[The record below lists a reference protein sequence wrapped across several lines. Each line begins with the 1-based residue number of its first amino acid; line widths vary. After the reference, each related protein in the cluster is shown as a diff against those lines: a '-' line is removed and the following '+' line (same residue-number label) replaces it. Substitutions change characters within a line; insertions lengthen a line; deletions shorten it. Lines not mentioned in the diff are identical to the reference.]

1 MSEKC
6 AIRENFSENETMAL
20 SFKTY
25 NRVSKKTTLSR
36 KVGDICFE
44 VRIRMV
50 MSYHRMAHYVLI
62 RCFLQ
67 PSLAEALCIYTSLV
81 SGIDRTSPTCE
92 CGVGYCVTAWRT
104 SCLYGV
110 SHSRKS
116 PTFFYSFG
124 SRTNNGL
131 GSNRGSANTWRSASR
146 DSSDSDA
153 SPIVIPAAV
162 SALCIS
168 SSAISGVLLS

>member
-1 MSEKC
+1 MGYPVTAWRTTC
-6 AIRENFSENETMAL
+6 L
-20 SFKTY
+20 Y
-25 NRVSKKTTLSR
+25 GVSYSRASPRLFAYITSSVSGTDRTL
-36 KVGDICFE
+36 FE
-44 VRIRMV
+44 VRVWRGV
-50 MSYHRMAHYVLI
+50 VYHRMAHYVLI